1 MIKLLR
7 TDRKLSKN
15 KYVCLFLVQA
25 KNLYSETEDLF
36 LKVNHPEV
44 IVKVMGKLR
53 FSKVRT
59 QRKITSPRNH
69 L

>member
-25 KNLYSETEDLF
+25 KNLYSETEDVRPTISSSL
-36 LKVNHPEV
+36 LDR
-44 IVKVMGKLR
+44 GKELNYQS
-53 FSKVRT
+53 FTSCQMRT
-59 QRKITSPRNH
+59 
-69 L
+69 